1 MREFREFLIED
12 TMAEQ
17 TVYMPCESEI
27 VGVNKTDRGI
37 FLLAIVPAPGYDK
50 TVPEIRTFKICLL
63 SENFSYPIVK
73 YIGSFNSIIGN
84 KYVIEVRKEH
94 C

>member
-1 MREFREFLIED
+1 MRAFKEFLIED

-17 TVYMPCESEI
+17 TVYMPAESEI
-27 VGVNKTDRGI
+27 VGVNKTDHGI
-37 FLLAIVPAPGYDK
+37 FLLAIVPAAGYSE
-50 TVPEIRTFKICLL
+50 TTPEIRNFKICLL
-63 SENFSYPIVK
+63 GENFSYSTVK
-73 YIGSFNSIIGN
+73 YIGSFDSIIGN

>member
-1 MREFREFLIED
+1 MREFKEFLIED

-17 TVYMPCESEI
+17 TVYMPSESEI
-27 VGVNKTDRGI
+27 VGVNKTDHGI
-37 FLLAIVPAPGYDK
+37 FLLAIVPAACK
-50 TVPEIRTFKICLL
+50 SAVPEIRTFKICLL
-63 SENFSYPIVK
+63 GENFSYSTVK
-73 YIGSFNSIIGN
+73 YIGSFDSIIGN